1 MLDSRA
7 CLFAAVA
14 VMASTLSARAQEGA
28 AFFKEKTVTYIV
40 ASAPGG
46 GYDAYAR
53 LVADYMQKHLPGSTF
68 IVKNVPGAGHMVGAN
83 TIYASKPDGLTIGSF
98 NTGLIYNQI
107 IKQSGVRFDLVKMTW
122 IGKAS
127 TDPRVL
133 VMAQQ
138 TPISTFAEFLAHKST
153 LNFATSGIGGANY
166 VEVTMMTSA
175 MKWPVKLL
183 HGYNG
188 LEDQM
193 AMRRGEIAGGL
204 GSRSTFEPFVKN
216 GFGRMIVQIGGRDK
230 DVPQLRQFVT
240 DAKVLP
246 LVALIESQ
254 GEIGRL
260 TAGPPDIPADRLGAL
275 QDSYRKAMADPELV
289 EKANKS
295 ERPVEPAIGDDVHR
309 MVKAALAQS
318 PETIAL
324 LTAAMK
330 APAK

>member
-1 MLDSRA
+1 MIKSRA
-7 CLFAAVA
+7 GLTALMAVA
-14 VMASTLSARAQEGA
+14 STCSAGAQEGA
-28 AFFKEKTVTYIV
+28 AYYKEKTVTYIV

-107 IKQSGVRFDLVKMTW
+107 IKQQGVRFDLIKMTW

-133 VMAQQ
+133 VMAQH
-138 TPISTFAEFLAHKST
+138 TPINTFAEFLAHKST

-216 GFGRMIVQIGGRDK
+216 GFGRMIVQIGGNDK
-230 DVPQLRQFVT
+230 DVPQLRDLVS
-240 DAKVLP
+240 DPKVRP
-246 LVALIESQ
+246 LIALIESQ
-254 GEIGRL
+254 GEIARL
-260 TAGPPDIPADRLGAL
+260 TAGPPDIPADRLKAL
-275 QDSYRKAMADPELV
+275 QDAYRKAMADPELV
-289 EKANKS
+289 AKANKS
-295 ERPVEPAIGDDVHR
+295 DRPVEPAIGDDVHR
-309 MVKAALAQS
+309 MIKAALQQS
-318 PETIAL
+318 PETVSL
-324 LTAAMK
+324 LTEAMK
-330 APAK
+330 APDK